1 MDVER
6 ATVPRVSQGNLVG
19 ECVLCFRVEFLG
31 VRVDDGEVGR
41 IFSRMRPSEISSQRR
56 RHEFVALGR
65 TVGATVQGRL
75 EVLGQSNKGFNV
87 HAAMIRL
94 SAHAAVPT
102 TGIPKCLLRL
112 PPGRLTSASEWGAWL
127 AGCLRQGPYRD
138 EVVVIHVAQVVG
150 SKGDQR
156 LGPTRGGD
164 ELDLERVRSVDL
176 HNCAKVTATKS
187 SIRDVAR

>member
-1 MDVER
+1 MEIKRGTD
-6 ATVPRVSQGNLVG
+6 PRVSHGNLVG

-56 RHEFVALGR
+56 SHEFVALGGAG
-65 TVGATVQGRL
+65 GATIQGRL

-102 TGIPKCLLRL
+102 TGIPKCFRL
-112 PPGRLTSASEWGAWL
+112 PPGATN
-127 AGCLRQGPYRD
+127 
-138 EVVVIHVAQVVG
+138 V
-150 SKGDQR
+150 
-156 LGPTRGGD
+156 
-164 ELDLERVRSVDL
+164 RVRVG
-176 HNCAKVTATKS
+176 
-187 SIRDVAR
+187 RVASRLLAPGYVPR